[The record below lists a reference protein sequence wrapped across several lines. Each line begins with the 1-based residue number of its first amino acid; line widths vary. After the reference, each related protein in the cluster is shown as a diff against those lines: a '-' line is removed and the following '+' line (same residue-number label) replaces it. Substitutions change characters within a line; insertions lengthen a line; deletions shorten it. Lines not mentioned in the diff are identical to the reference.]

1 MITAPFPI
9 TTVPPGLISTEDTK
23 KSYKIN
29 DLPTR
34 LNGPERKT
42 EYAEHGSMPRFL
54 IKSCSSDEND
64 DHMLQVFIYVVAYIR
79 NLAVPLAALQYFQ

>member
-23 KSYKIN
+23 NSYKIN

-42 EYAEHGSMPRFL
+42 EYAEYGSMFRFL
-54 IKSCSSDEND
+54 NGSCSSDEND
-64 DHMLQVFIYVVAYIR
+64 DHMLQAFIYVVAYNR
-79 NLAVPLAALQYFQ
+79 NLAVPLAALQYFR